1 MSATHD
7 RHPTTTPTSTLHL
20 AFELGWTTWK
30 LAFTT
35 ATATATARRPRLVT
49 IPARDLEA
57 LEREIT
63 RARRR
68 FGLPDDAPVRS
79 VYEAGRDGFWLHRYL
94 THRGDHNLV
103 VDPASIEVNR
113 RARRAKSDGL
123 DVVKLLAMLGRHH
136 GGERGLWAVVHVP
149 TPEDE
154 DRRAPQRELMAL
166 KAERT
171 EHVNRIK
178 GLLAHLGLA
187 ITVDEE
193 FPERLAA
200 LRQWDG
206 RPVPEQT
213 TARLLREHE
222 RWTLVDAQV
231 RACANAQRRAIRDD
245 AVPQVEQVRQLL
257 DLKGVGPVGAWM
269 LVREVFGW
277 REIRNRRE
285 LASLAGLAPTPY
297 QSGSSHREQGI
308 SKAGNRRVRWILV
321 ELAWMWLQHQPGSA
335 LSRWYQER
343 FGGGNGRSRKVG
355 IVALARKLLVA
366 FWKYLEFGEVPE
378 GAERVPWRKK
388 LNGRLPA
395 DSG

>member
-1 MSATHD
+1 MPATHD
-7 RHPTTTPTSTLHL
+7 RDPNTTDAPTLHL
-20 AFELGWTTWK
+20 AFELGWSTWK

-35 ATATATARRPRLVT
+35 ATAQRPRLVT
-49 IPARDLEA
+49 IPARDLDA
-57 LEREIT
+57 LEHEIAG
-63 RARRR
+63 ARRR
-68 FGLPDDAPVRS
+68 LGLPEDASVRS

-94 THRGDHNLV
+94 THRGYQNLI

-149 TPEDE
+149 SPEDE

-171 EHVNRIK
+171 GHTNRIK

-187 ITVDEE
+187 IAVDGR

-213 TARLLREHE
+213 AARLLREHE
-222 RWTLVDAQV
+222 RWTLADAQV
-231 RACANAQRRAIRDD
+231 RDRENAQRRAVRDD
-245 AVPQVEQVRQLL
+245 ATPQVEQARQLL

-269 LVREVFGW
+269 LVREVFAW
-277 REIRNRRE
+277 RRIRNRRQ
-285 LASLAGLAPTPY
+285 LASLVGLTPTPY
-297 QSGSSHREQGI
+297 QSGAAHREQGI
-308 SKAGNRRVRWILV
+308 SKAGNRRVRWIVV

-343 FGGGNGRSRKVG
+343 FGSGHGRSRKVG

-366 FWKYLEFGEVPE
+366 FWKYLEFGEVPA
-378 GAERVPWRKK
+378 GAELVPWRKK

-395 DSG
+395 GTG

>member
-1 MSATHD
+1 MPATHD
-7 RHPTTTPTSTLHL
+7 RDSNTTEAPTLYL
-20 AFELGWTTWK
+20 ACELGWNTWK

-35 ATATATARRPRLVT
+35 ATAQRPRLIT
-49 IPARDLEA
+49 IPARDLDA
-57 LEREIT
+57 LERQIT

-68 FGLPDDAPVRS
+68 LGLPENAKVRS

-94 THRGDHNLV
+94 TYRGYQNLV

-123 DVVKLLAMLGRHH
+123 DVVKLLAMLQRYH

-149 TPEDE
+149 SPEDE

-171 EHVNRIK
+171 EHTNRIK

-187 ITVDEE
+187 LTVDAH

-206 RPVPEQT
+206 RPVPEHT

-222 RWTLVDAQV
+222 RWKLVDAQV
-231 RACANAQRRAIRDD
+231 RDRENAQRRAIRDD
-245 AVPQVEQVRQLL
+245 ATPQVAQVRQLL

-269 LVREVFGW
+269 LVREIFGW
-277 REIRNRRE
+277 RQIKNRRQ
-285 LASLAGLAPTPY
+285 LASLVGLTPTPY
-297 QSGSSHREQGI
+297 QSGTSHREQGI

-321 ELAWMWLQHQPGSA
+321 ELAWMWLQHQPGSV

-343 FGGGNGRSRKVG
+343 FGSGHGRSRKVG

-366 FWKYLEFGEVPE
+366 FWKYLEFGELPA
-378 GAERVPWRKK
+378 GAEVVPWRKK

-395 DSG
+395 GTG